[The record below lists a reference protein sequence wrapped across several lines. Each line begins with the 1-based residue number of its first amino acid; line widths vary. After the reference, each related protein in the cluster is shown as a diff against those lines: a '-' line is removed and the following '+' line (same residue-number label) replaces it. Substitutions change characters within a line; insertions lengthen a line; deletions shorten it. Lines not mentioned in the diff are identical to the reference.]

1 MSETALLGMMEWLA
15 DATIRGASLEDL
27 LSGVCRRLVAAQV
40 PLARTHVSASTLHPV
55 IGAEGVTWTPAKG
68 AVRAEYGYAGAE
80 SAVWLDSPF
89 HHMLVNGLVTLRH
102 QFGQL
107 PDEPFPVF
115 AEFRQDG
122 MTDWICH
129 RHTFEWDAPN
139 LPYGT
144 LGMFASWATRDPAG
158 FTDGQ
163 EALLR
168 RLSGPLAAAVRG
180 HVIED
185 LAHNVLGAYLGIGAA
200 EQVLSGAI
208 TRGHVSEL
216 PAVILLADIRG
227 FTERS
232 TIAPIGELVA
242 LINHTFEVAAGPIAA
257 AQGQI
262 LKFMGDGFLAVF
274 LTAERDRVEA
284 VGAALDA
291 ALAIQAVLPE
301 DVELDIALHI
311 GDVHYGNIGAADRLD
326 FTIIGAAV
334 NEASRLENLCSVLGR
349 TILVSEAAAE
359 CLPPGRVV
367 SLGRHRLRGFAEPR
381 ELFAPVGP

>member
-1 MSETALLGMMEWLA
+1 MSETALLGMMGWLA
-15 DATIRGASLEDL
+15 EATIRGASIEQLI
-27 LSGVCRRLVAAQV
+27 SGICARLVEAGV
-40 PLARTHVSASTLHPV
+40 PVARAHVSVSTLHPV

-68 AVRAEYGYAGAE
+68 AVRAEYGHAGAE
-80 SAVWLDSPF
+80 SAVWLNSPF
-89 HHMLVNGLVTLRH
+89 HHMIETNLSSMRH

-129 RHTFEWDAPN
+129 RHTFEWDAPH

-158 FTDGQ
+158 FTDGHD
-163 EALLR
+163 ALLR
-168 RLSGPLAAAVRG
+168 RLSGPLAAAVKG

-227 FTERS
+227 FTVRS

-274 LTAERDRVEA
+274 LTAKRDRAEA

-291 ALAIQAVLPE
+291 ALAIQAVLPAG
-301 DVELDIALHI
+301 VELDIALHV

-367 SLGRHRLRGFAEPR
+367 SLGRHHLRGFAEPR
-381 ELFAPVGP
+381 ELFTPVRP